1 MGFICKMEPVNGTKM
16 QPFFTTIMHDML
28 SIALRELESWAV
40 KHSMGEKHP
49 GNLNNEF
56 FVMNQALF
64 FAYGMVSY
72 RVEVGNATE
81 K

>member
-1 MGFICKMEPVNGTKM
+1 MEPVNGTKM

-28 SIALRELESWAV
+28 SIALRELESWTV

-64 FAYGMVSY
+64 FCIWDGELSGGGGQCHRKMT
-72 RVEVGNATE
+72 N
-81 K
+81 